1 MISSSKIASW
11 FCDQSERGKTIESF
25 NKIARD
31 AYVLGE
37 TDFHMKADSCLGDSS
52 FRHNCSSTLRSGFRI
67 RAIGGK
73 TMTPDEMVLTGFLV
87 LSNKSMVRHLYTLGW
102 DTLIVEDVNARILV
116 KWEIKKFTN
125 DGIFTENPIINAADN
140 AVWSEVTIAASVGP
154 NIPTTTSKPATFFTP
169 ITNGKQT
176 IPLDTTSVSIEEN
189 IKYGQIKENIS
200 KKSIRKTDL
209 RDVFI
214 AYYTGNDM
222 SENYSSQWY
231 EDAKGIKLSEKN
243 YAQLNS
249 RFWGHYTYCTDNG
262 EQKFL
267 YYDEYAGIITE
278 IASIS
283 AEQIVDVQQLSKLT
297 AIIVTNP
304 YEAPDGIIYAD
315 ALGVYLCIGPKVKYS
330 LQLPKYDRIDVNGKN
345 VHIQNG
351 EESFMLFE
359 DDTISVDIRINRYL
373 VFAHSDDFYI
383 LKSEQDERFFKYLK
397 GWTTPQQMPPEESSF
412 IMETQQKIKETKSQ
426 IKELNKRISNLD
438 ASKAKTI
445 LTFLIANVACLVG
458 CMFFT
463 ITFGKHFLELCL
475 EYTQWNHNLVPFIAL
490 CVFMLSSAL
499 AAVCVNRLAMVF
511 LKLGVR
517 KLIREEKQKQ
527 INLTKLEAQLSA
539 DLKGIRNRMP

>member
-1 MISSSKIASW
+1 M
-11 FCDQSERGKTIESF
+11 
-25 NKIARD
+25 
-31 AYVLGE
+31 
-37 TDFHMKADSCLGDSS
+37 
-52 FRHNCSSTLRSGFRI
+52 
-67 RAIGGK
+67 
-73 TMTPDEMVLTGFLV
+73 
-87 LSNKSMVRHLYTLGW
+87 
-102 DTLIVEDVNARILV
+102 
-116 KWEIKKFTN
+116 
-125 DGIFTENPIINAADN
+125 
-140 AVWSEVTIAASVGP
+140 
-154 NIPTTTSKPATFFTP
+154 
-169 ITNGKQT
+169 
-176 IPLDTTSVSIEEN
+176 
-189 IKYGQIKENIS
+189 
-200 KKSIRKTDL
+200 
-209 RDVFI
+209 
-214 AYYTGNDM
+214 
-222 SENYSSQWY
+222 
-231 EDAKGIKLSEKN
+231 
-243 YAQLNS
+243 
-249 RFWGHYTYCTDNG
+249 
-262 EQKFL
+262 
-267 YYDEYAGIITE
+267 
-278 IASIS
+278 
-283 AEQIVDVQQLSKLT
+283 
-297 AIIVTNP
+297 
-304 YEAPDGIIYAD
+304 
-315 ALGVYLCIGPKVKYS
+315 KYS